1 MYFGQS
7 VLTVLPPM
15 AATATPSRPAAGR
28 LLPLTA
34 RFSPDLLSR
43 LDVQAKRIQTTR
55 GALLR
60 AFAARGLESMDS
72 PTA

>member
-1 MYFGQS
+1 
-7 VLTVLPPM
+7 M
-15 AATATPSRPAAGR
+15 AATASPAKPATGP

-60 AFAARGLESMDS
+60 ALAARGLESMGS

>member
-1 MYFGQS
+1 
-7 VLTVLPPM
+7 M
-15 AATATPSRPAAGR
+15 AATASPAKPATADSLLQFSVR
-28 LLPLTA
+28 L
-34 RFSPDLLSR
+34 SPDVLSR
-43 LDVQAKRIQTTR
+43 LDVQAQRIQTTR

>member
-1 MYFGQS
+1 
-7 VLTVLPPM
+7 M
-15 AATATPSRPAAGR
+15 AATASPARPATAGS
-28 LLPLTA
+28 LLQFSA

-43 LDVQAKRIQTTR
+43 LDVQAKRIKTTR

-60 AFAARGLESMDS
+60 ALAARGLESMDS